1 MLFLFGIGG
10 AGAWLFLRLRLP
22 APSILG
28 SLFAVALTCSL
39 GLKVAFPTGVVS
51 FFSKVTIGA
60 FIGLRFDRNCT
71 KLLRDLAWPSIIVSL
86 WMLGT
91 SIGCGMLLYLFTD
104 LPISTAL
111 LGSTAGGVAEMAL
124 LALSLGA
131 DVASVTLLQTFRLV
145 GSMFVMPLLGA
156 RYAGGD
162 RGSLDEELPP
172 CSSSC
177 DSSDSSPWRYATFVG
192 LALLGGWVGT
202 ISHVPAG
209 SLLGSMFLVGVF
221 CALGIP
227 MWSPP
232 KIIRSIAQT
241 GVGITIGLSMTEDT
255 FRQLYFMLPPV
266 LLLTGGMIA
275 CAVALGF
282 LLKRITGWDLVT
294 CLLSASPAGLTQMG
308 AIADEMGADPLIV
321 SLMHTVRLVSIL
333 IVMPFSLS
341 ALLS

>member
-1 MLFLFGIGG
+1 
-10 AGAWLFLRLRLP
+10 
-22 APSILG
+22 
-28 SLFAVALTCSL
+28 
-39 GLKVAFPTGVVS
+39 
-51 FFSKVTIGA
+51 
-60 FIGLRFDRNCT
+60 
-71 KLLRDLAWPSIIVSL
+71 
-86 WMLGT
+86 
-91 SIGCGMLLYLFTD
+91 MLLYLFTD

-162 RGSLDEELPP
+162 GGSLDEERPP
-172 CSSSC
+172 CSSNC
-177 DSSDSSPWRYATFVG
+177 DSSDLKPWRYVTFVG

-209 SLLGSMFLVGVF
+209 SLLGSMFFVGIF
-221 CALGIP
+221 CALGVS

-241 GVGITIGLSMTEDT
+241 GVGITIGLSMTEET
-255 FRQLYFMLPPV
+255 FKQLYFMLPPV

-282 LLKRITGWDLVT
+282 LLRRITGWDLVT